1 MFVALNAPHL
11 HLRIVAVAQNA
22 SLSEVT
28 EKKYG
33 EKKILISLWVVLSFW
48 LSTEKKKKIYNGFVF
63 LYRLQIKLTGEILGR
78 FRWDEVGES

>member
-33 EKKILISLWVVLSFW
+33 EKKILITMPREPSFPSMDKM
-48 LSTEKKKKIYNGFVF
+48 L
-63 LYRLQIKLTGEILGR
+63 
-78 FRWDEVGES
+78 

>member
-48 LSTEKKKKIYNGFVF
+48 LSTEKKKN
-63 LYRLQIKLTGEILGR
+63 L
-78 FRWDEVGES
+78 